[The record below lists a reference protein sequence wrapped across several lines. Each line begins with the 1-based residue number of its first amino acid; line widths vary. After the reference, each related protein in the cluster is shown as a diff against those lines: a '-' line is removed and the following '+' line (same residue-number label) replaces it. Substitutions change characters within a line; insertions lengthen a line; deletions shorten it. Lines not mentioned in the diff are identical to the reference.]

1 MENETKGITVQEPEL
16 PHVSLFL
23 ALAYLPLYELMVMN
37 RVCKS
42 FRDAL
47 SKDVLPWMNI
57 LVGKPLNTRL
67 RNDHLLEITSKADG
81 RLRTLALLNCSKITD
96 DGLQQV
102 VACNPYI
109 SKVDRLVC
117 FFPFFFFFPLTLQI
131 S

>member
-1 MENETKGITVQEPEL
+1 MENETKDIIIVQEPEL
-16 PHVSLFL
+16 PHASLFL
-23 ALAYLPLYELMVMN
+23 ALAYLPLYELLVMN
-37 RVCKS
+37 RVCRS

-67 RNDHLLEITSKADG
+67 TNDHLLEVTSKADG

-109 SKVDRLVC
+109 SKVHRILFLFSFC
-117 FFPFFFFFPLTLQI
+117 SIPF
-131 S
+131 SCM